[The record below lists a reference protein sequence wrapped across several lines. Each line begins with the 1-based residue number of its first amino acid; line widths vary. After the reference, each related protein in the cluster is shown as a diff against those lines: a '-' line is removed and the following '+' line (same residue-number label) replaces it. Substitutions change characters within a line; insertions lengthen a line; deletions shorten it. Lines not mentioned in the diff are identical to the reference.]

1 MIEEIHEYAIPLDE
15 DESNHPE
22 LDPPGE
28 FIDPNDPRLAEPIL
42 ELNPE
47 RDSYAPSMLKETVS
61 SSGEVEISLVNF
73 W

>member
-28 FIDPNDPRLAEPIL
+28 FIEPNDPRLAEPIL

-47 RDSYAPSMLKETVS
+47 GILTHHPCSKKLSAPAVR
-61 SSGEVEISLVNF
+61 
-73 W
+73 